1 MTICIDLLCS
11 VFNWEQILLCDLEIV
26 HPGLNYELDDAHY
39 CYLTKSPNKLC
50 ASLLLKTHFVF
61 YNRVSMYHTMFN
73 FFNAGHVIEREFQ
86 ISTKGMKIVTQRS
99 VEEMDTDFQMS
110 DIMYFTKSGIEV

>member
-1 MTICIDLLCS
+1 
-11 VFNWEQILLCDLEIV
+11 
-26 HPGLNYELDDAHY
+26 
-39 CYLTKSPNKLC
+39 
-50 ASLLLKTHFVF
+50 
-61 YNRVSMYHTMFN
+61 MYHTMFN